1 MYQILQLNQPQ
12 TYKRTDLSILS
23 DTTVRRSTVDG
34 RPKTILGIKKLATF
48 LQVIKKLTSF
58 SKTLPTTKRRL
69 SGGSYLF
76 IYLSPTFINKGTTD
90 MIPSNN
96 LKNKIP
102 SEILCTHIMLVCMKV
117 QIHISLEPPLEY
129 NQDQIQLTK

>member
-69 SGGSYLF
+69 TGGSYLF

-102 SEILCTHIMLVCMKV
+102 LEILCTHIMLVCIKV

-129 NQDQIQLTK
+129 NQDQIQN

>member
-69 SGGSYLF
+69 TGGSYLF

-129 NQDQIQLTK
+129 NQDQIQN